1 MAKAIVPGVYRISRP
16 NIHCF
21 LLVADEVVLID
32 SNVPKM
38 WPSMS
43 RALKAVGRRPEDVD
57 HIAITHS
64 HVDHV
69 GSVAAAAE
77 STGAPIYAH
86 PQEAQHIR
94 SGKTASIRPIGIGKV
109 LLPAFYSFTPKRFDS
124 TEVDHLVGD
133 GDDIAGLQA
142 IATPGHTAG
151 HVSYLWPE
159 HGGVLF
165 VGDALCNNMRIDFG
179 FSCEDMILAKA
190 SAKKLAQLDFEVAVF
205 GHGTPIRENAAEKVR
220 KAVDRLV
227 G

>member
-1 MAKAIVPGVYRISRP
+1 MAKEIVPGLYRISRP

-32 SNVPKM
+32 TNVPKM
-38 WPSMS
+38 WPSIS
-43 RALKAVGRRPEDVD
+43 RALSAAGKKPEDVD

-64 HVDHV
+64 HLDHV
-69 GSVAAAAE
+69 GSVAAAAAA
-77 STGAPIYAH
+77 TDAPVYAH
-86 PQEAQHIR
+86 PQEAQLIR
-94 SGKTASIRPIGIGKV
+94 AGKMASVRPIGVGKI
-109 LLPAFYSFTPKRFDS
+109 LLPAFYTFTPKQFES
-124 TEVDHLVGD
+124 TTVDNLVGD
-133 GDDIAGLQA
+133 GDDVAGLQV

-179 FSCEDMILAKA
+179 FSCEDSILAKA
-190 SAKKLAQLDFEVAVF
+190 SAKKLAELDFEVAVF
-205 GHGTPIRENAAEKVR
+205 GHGSPIKENAAEKVR